1 MNLENLFHIEATDC
15 RTHRLVNKEA
25 GTPGTKHTS
34 MDNVDQFV
42 FVTYTFK
49 CYILLLTVVHMLL
62 VAAAFQEVSIA
73 AL

>member
-34 MDNVDQFV
+34 MDNVNQFV
-42 FVTYTFK
+42 FVTYTVCYSCAHVTRSVLQHFK
-49 CYILLLTVVHMLL
+49 MHL
-62 VAAAFQEVSIA
+62 S
-73 AL
+73 